1 MNCPHRYV
9 SVNDEGWKTYYDV
22 LLSCLDCIAELTILF
37 TVVYLD
43 RGALDDR
50 STKRRDR
57 IYTQEATCSLYKS
70 PIRLSSAVAFG
81 QDELQL
87 HRYPQHRCCCYV
99 WKAFVRPFLLSR
111 LFVGITLAYFRFWAM
126 LESSKSHYEPY
137 RAQEIVDLASRQL
150 FGVAPLSGFEASN
163 GHLAL
168 LDVRLSLDYTST
180 SSEQALAMQKTL
192 CNEHM
197 RYVYSTSESRPR
209 FRSGYPSEPVLAE
222 AAAQK
227 QSFLRYNPEEH
238 LKLLFSEGVLKSKR
252 KGACTARLLLTKAY
266 DSAVIRDHG
275 EPDNDAGLFFS
286 QGCRLTS
293 FITELFGE
301 YPACDIL
308 NNGPDNVGQSSG
320 QTFRGRLRKIQA
332 ALHTLSSFPRGRRL
346 RHHCFVH
353 VRCFPPVRCSHRY
366 RRSWWG

>member
-1 MNCPHRYV
+1 
-9 SVNDEGWKTYYDV
+9 
-22 LLSCLDCIAELTILF
+22 
-37 TVVYLD
+37 
-43 RGALDDR
+43 
-50 STKRRDR
+50 
-57 IYTQEATCSLYKS
+57 
-70 PIRLSSAVAFG
+70 
-81 QDELQL
+81 
-87 HRYPQHRCCCYV
+87 
-99 WKAFVRPFLLSR
+99 
-111 LFVGITLAYFRFWAM
+111 M

-168 LDVRLSLDYTST
+168 LDVRLSLDYTS
-180 SSEQALAMQKTL
+180 SEQALRLAMQKTL

-227 QSFLRYNPEEH
+227 QFFLRYNPEEH

-320 QTFRGRLRKIQA
+320 QTFRDAFAKSKLRFTHFHHFRADDGCGTTASFMFAAFLRSAAVIVTDAHGGVDIMIPVFLDEGRDLCADAMSAICLRVRQRTCAAMVSPAIGYVVEAEQVDLFPRNANGEASDERPYVSIVMELGAGGAGRLH
-332 ALHTLSSFPRGRRL
+332 L
-346 RHHCFVH
+346 
-353 VRCFPPVRCSHRY
+353 
-366 RRSWWG
+366 